1 MSFSRFGR
9 MTANG
14 FGLGEVERQPCALE
28 KLRQTRVISWLDCLA
43 QMPNRS
49 TKEKIKI
56 KKAWEKIY
64 YIMVIA

>member
-1 MSFSRFGR
+1 VSGNI
-9 MTANG
+9 AHNV
-14 FGLGEVERQPCALE
+14 FGLGAVERQPCALE

-56 KKAWEKIY
+56 KKSVGKY
-64 YIMVIA
+64 V

>member
-1 MSFSRFGR
+1 MIIESTNVDLSQKPSF
-9 MTANG
+9 
-14 FGLGEVERQPCALE
+14 C
-28 KLRQTRVISWLDCLA
+28 QTPVISWLDCLA

-64 YIMVIA
+64 YTMVIA